1 MPKSTV
7 PRRRV
12 RQLPTNSSPD
22 EDTGAN
28 LSKRAG
34 SSSSADTP
42 NSDLADVL
50 KNFVVSLKSQVA
62 TVSPRPITSTG
73 LLPPFNPED
82 RSLNI
87 HQWVA
92 KVEELASMYR
102 WTEEVT
108 VNNALAKLEGLAK
121 TWLSGL
127 PTVTYTWEEWRGLLI
142 AAFPTSDDYH
152 QKLQTV
158 VQRAKK
164 VEETYLRYYYEKL
177 ALLNQCGIN
186 GEEAV
191 SCLIGG
197 IQNVVIKTGAR
208 AGGYT
213 DPSTL
218 LGYLRGCDAA
228 SSAASQTADDHRQK
242 LRRGAPVQE
251 EPRTRRVRCHKCK
264 ELGHIKPNCPLSRNK
279 GGCND
284 KRTRTSGKILRPI
297 TDGSYPISIGSMTGR
312 PSQLEAYGKLPKT
325 TDVIRCF
332 VTKFMACQ
340 VSGCK
345 RPQIDM
351 CESMSSGVHNY
362 FSDV

>member
-1 MPKSTV
+1 LRQFSVRSRAKRFCCENRKMSKSTI

-22 EDTGAN
+22 EDTGTN

-108 VNNALAKLEGLAK
+108 VYNALAKLEGLAK

-197 IQNVVIKTGAR
+197 IQNAVIKTGAR

-228 SSAASQTADDHRQK
+228 SSAASQTADHHRQK
-242 LRRGAPVQE
+242 LRRRTPRECGSHGDRRWKTFVKSAERSPVQE
-251 EPRTRRVRCHKCK
+251 ESQRSRFRCHKCK
-264 ELGHIKPNCPLSRNK
+264 KLGHFRRDCPLSR
-279 GGCND
+279 D
-284 KRTRTSGKILRPI
+284 KDER
-297 TDGSYPISIGSMTGR
+297 
-312 PSQLEAYGKLPKT
+312 
-325 TDVIRCF
+325 V
-332 VTKFMACQ
+332 
-340 VSGCK
+340 
-345 RPQIDM
+345 
-351 CESMSSGVHNY
+351 
-362 FSDV
+362 